1 MNVAS
6 LRDVLKGKVWAYSD
20 KQRRESKR
28 QKALAD
34 IMRIIESFPDLKSDL
49 PDLLFK
55 EIN

>member
-1 MNVAS
+1 MKVAS